1 MGELTPQRLSRQD
14 LEIVIRRA
22 AELEADYPGDALD
35 LTEDD
40 VIRIAGEV
48 GLSEDSVR
56 RALAEHYVAV
66 NTEAL
71 LVERGWASRLCGAA
85 LVSAS
90 RRVPGPADEALSSL
104 EGHFRANESLRLVR
118 RLKTGSLWEPESGV
132 VASLVRS
139 VDIFGRGYQLAKRA
153 RAVEMRVVPMGEE
166 ECQVTLVADLGN
178 ERAGWFWG
186 LGVAAG
192 GGSAVSAG
200 VGLVGVAELP
210 VAAVLA
216 APALL
221 FVAMGLARTGYS
233 RSVEKLR
240 LIMDGILD
248 RVEHGEP
255 LEAPRPSWRDLF

>member
-1 MGELTPQRLSRQD
+1 MNQQD
-14 LEIVIRRA
+14 LEVVIRRA
-22 AELEADYPGDALD
+22 AELESDYAGDALD
-35 LTEDD
+35 LSEDD

-66 NTEAL
+66 NSEAL
-71 LVERGWASRLCGAA
+71 LVERGWASRLCGPS
-85 LVSAS
+85 LVIAS
-90 RRVPGPADEALSSL
+90 RRVPRPADEALL
-104 EGHFRANESLRLVR
+104 ELDGHFRSNESLRLIR

-139 VDIFGRGYQLAKRA
+139 VDIFGRGYQLAKSA
-153 RAVEMRVVPMGEE
+153 RAVETRAVPLGDE

-192 GGSAVSAG
+192 GATAISGAATFILADVAIASAATPLI
-200 VGLVGVAELP
+200 LVA
-210 VAAVLA
+210 
-216 APALL
+216 
-221 FVAMGLARTGYS
+221 AMGLARAGFS
-233 RSVEKLR
+233 RSVEKMR
-240 LIMDGILD
+240 LVLEGMLD
-248 RVEHGEP
+248 RLEHDEP